1 MNGVRRSLHVLAR
14 VGYLLVFAGLLLAIA
29 FGSAGIVA
37 LWAHPPGTA
46 ARAELTWQ
54 GDTQLGAMLD
64 RSQVDLVS
72 IAEKT
77 DRLAV
82 LARGAIGAL
91 TADDQGPFSDA
102 LTEGSALASSIERD
116 SGSLRERL
124 TSLPGAG
131 TFDVLRYDGGV
142 LARRVGLL
150 AALDATRGLGRSW
163 ATLTTGS
170 LQASALIGL
179 LVAHDTTVG
188 RAAAQGRAANYEAA
202 LATLDMAIARLD
214 DAVVIRDRL
223 ANTTD
228 VSTLDQWIERNR
240 RYDEVL
246 TALYGALRDSGG
258 VLTDAVRAAR
268 QDESNARAALP
279 PDTRGLVVIIADIG
293 RGGLNQAVIAIDQ
306 ARARLTLAI
315 QALSAP

>member
-1 MNGVRRSLHVLAR
+1 MHGVRRILRILTR
-14 VGYLLVFAGLLLAIA
+14 LGYALVFSGLLLAIA

-37 LWAHPPGTA
+37 LWTHPPGTA

-54 GDTQLGAMLD
+54 GDTGLGRALD
-64 RSQVDLVS
+64 SSQVDLVS
-72 IAEKT
+72 IAEQT

-91 TADDQGPFSDA
+91 TSNDQGPFGAA
-102 LTEGSALASSIERD
+102 LTEGSALASSIEHD
-116 SGSLRERL
+116 SASLRDRL
-124 TSLPGAG
+124 SSLPGAG
-131 TFDVLRYDGGV
+131 PFDVLRYGGDV

-150 AALDATRGLGRSW
+150 AALDATQGLGRSW
-163 ATLTTGS
+163 ATLTSGS

-188 RAAAQGRAANYEAA
+188 SAAAQGRAADYEAA
-202 LATLDMAIARLD
+202 LATLDTAIAHLD

-228 VSTLDQWIERNR
+228 VSTLDEWIRRNR

-246 TALYGALRDSGG
+246 KALYGALRDSGG
-258 VLTDAVRAAR
+258 VINDAVRAAY
-268 QDESNARAALP
+268 QDESDARAALP
-279 PDTRGLVVIIADIG
+279 PDPRGEVVIVADIG